1 MNDLMEQL
9 PEWLKDPTMSKIVA
23 AGVAVLVVIVL
34 VRLTQRTATRY
45 IHDSSSSYRV
55 RKALSVVGYVG
66 AFLAVGSVFSDRL
79 GQLTVVFG
87 VAGAGIA
94 FALQEVIAS
103 VAGWIAIS
111 FGGFYKVSD
120 RVELG
125 GIKGDVIDIGIL
137 RTTLAEVGV
146 WVDGDL
152 YNGRM
157 VRVAN
162 SFVFKEPVVN
172 YSGDFPFL
180 WDEIKVPIRFGS
192 DLDRAED
199 LMTMVAND
207 VCSAY
212 EVEAA
217 EIWKTMEKK
226 YPLEPATTKPLV
238 TLVFDE
244 NWVIFTIRYTVRFD
258 KRRMTKHRISSG
270 LLRAIDAS
278 SGKVSIAATA
288 MELFP
293 MKPFDVRRDS
303 GESASK

>member
-1 MNDLMEQL
+1 MNALMEQL
-9 PEWLKDPTMSKIVA
+9 PDWLKDPTMSKVVA
-23 AGVAVLVVIVL
+23 AAVAVLVVITM

-45 IHDSSSSYRV
+45 IHDSASSYRV
-55 RKALSVVGYVG
+55 RKALSVLGYLG
-66 AFLAVGSVFSDRL
+66 AILAVGSVFSDRL

-111 FGGFYKVSD
+111 FGGFYKVGD

-192 DLDRAED
+192 DLERAED

-244 NWVIFTIRYTVRFD
+244 NWVIYTVRYAVRFD
-258 KRRMTKHRISSG
+258 KRRMTKHLISSG

-278 SGKVSIAATA
+278 GGKVSVAATA

-293 MKPFDVRRDS
+293 MKPFDVRTRA
-303 GESASK
+303 GEPPTK

>member
-1 MNDLMEQL
+1 MDAFLHRL
-9 PEWLKDPTMSKIVA
+9 PTWLKDPTVGKLVA
-23 AGVAVLVVIVL
+23 AVFSVLVVIAL
-34 VRLTQRTATRY
+34 VRLSQRGATRY
-45 IHDSSSSYRV
+45 IHDSTASYRV
-55 RKALSVVGYVG
+55 RKALSVMGYVG
-66 AFLAVGSVFSDRL
+66 ALLAVAGVFSDGL

-120 RVELG
+120 RVQLG

-137 RTTLAEVGV
+137 RTTLAELGV

-180 WDEIKVPIRFGS
+180 WDELKVPIRFGS
-192 DLDRAED
+192 DLDLAQA
-199 LMTMVAND
+199 LMTQVTEE
-207 VCSAY
+207 VCQAY
-212 EVEAA
+212 EAEAA
-217 EIWKTMEKK
+217 AIWKGMEKK

-238 TLVFDE
+238 TLAFDQ
-244 NWVIFTIRYTVRFD
+244 NWVTFTVRYTVRFD
-258 KRRMTKHRISSG
+258 QRRMTKHRISSG
-270 LLRAIDAS
+270 LLSAIDAS
-278 SGKVSIAATA
+278 AGKVSVAAA
-288 MELFP
+288 ALELFP
-293 MKPFDVRRDS
+293 MKPFETR
-303 GESASK
+303 